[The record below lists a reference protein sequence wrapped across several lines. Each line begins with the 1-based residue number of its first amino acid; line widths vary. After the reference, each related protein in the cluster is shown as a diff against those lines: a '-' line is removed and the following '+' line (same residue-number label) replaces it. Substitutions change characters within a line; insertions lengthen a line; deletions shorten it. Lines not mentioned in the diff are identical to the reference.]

1 MAMPLDRQTQ
11 VLLEQLPLLGFADPR
26 TQPIAVTRS
35 AAALMR
41 PPLQPARS
49 HLASVSEE
57 TLPGPAGPIRARI
70 YRPRLESNRPLPTFV
85 YFHGGGWV
93 LGDLDG
99 FDGLCCAITRAAEC
113 VTVSVDYRLA
123 PEHRYP
129 AAVEDCDAALQWAKS
144 NVQSLGG
151 DPERLMVGGDSAG
164 GNLAAVCCLRS
175 RARPGLRVA
184 QQILIYPVT
193 TQAEPEFSSRER
205 LADGYFLTR
214 ALIGWFT
221 EQYVPDRARRRE
233 PDASP
238 LLADS
243 LVGLPPALVLTADYD
258 PLVDEGEAYA
268 RRLIAA
274 GVPVRARRFLGTIH
288 GFVMFH
294 ELLDQGRVAIAEIA
308 HAIRSYLPMGA
319 P

>member
-1 MAMPLDRQTQ
+1 MPLDPQTQ
-11 VLLEQLPLLGFADPR
+11 ALLDQLPKLGFADPM
-26 TQPIAVTRS
+26 TQPVAVTR
-35 AAALMR
+35 AMAALMR
-41 PPLQPARS
+41 PPLEPARA
-49 HLASVSEE
+49 HLAGVSEQ
-57 TLPGPAGPIRARI
+57 TIQGPAGPIRVRI
-70 YRPRLESNRPLPTFV
+70 YRPRLERDRALPVLV

-99 FDGLCCAITRAAEC
+99 FDGLCCALTRTAEC
-113 VTVSVDYRLA
+113 VTVSVEYRLA

-129 AAVEDCDAALQWAKS
+129 AAVEDSEAALRWVAA
-144 NVQSLGG
+144 NVRELGG
-151 DPERLMVGGDSAG
+151 DPARVMVAGDSAG
-164 GNLAAVCCLRS
+164 GNLATVCCLRA
-175 RARPGLRVA
+175 RARPDLRIA

-193 TQAEPEFSSRER
+193 TQADPESASRER
-205 LADGYFLTR
+205 LADGFFLTR
-214 ALIGWFT
+214 PLMSWFT
-221 EQYVPDRARRRE
+221 DHYIPDRVRRSE

-243 LVGLPPALVLTADYD
+243 LVGLPPALILTAEFD

-288 GFVMFH
+288 GFLMFH
-294 ELLDQGRVAIAEIA
+294 ELLDQGRIAIAEIA
-308 HAIRSYLPMGA
+308 HAIRSYTPMEA